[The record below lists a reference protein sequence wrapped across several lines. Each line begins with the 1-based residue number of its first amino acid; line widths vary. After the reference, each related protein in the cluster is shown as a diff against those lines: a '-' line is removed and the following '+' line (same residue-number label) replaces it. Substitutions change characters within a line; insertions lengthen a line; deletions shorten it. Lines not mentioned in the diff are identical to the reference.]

1 MEFEKLLQTRRSIRK
16 YDESKKI
23 TEDQL
28 KEIVRAGIQAPS
40 WKNTETAR
48 YYGVLSDD
56 MIEKV
61 RECLPVFNQ
70 KNSAGRSLLVTSY
83 VKGQSGYGN
92 GRPANELA
100 DGWGLYDLGLANQNI
115 VMKAAD
121 MGLATLIMGIRD
133 ADKLAELLNVPEN
146 EVIVSVIA
154 MGYPAT
160 EPANVKRKT
169 ADDILKI
176 F

>member
-92 GRPANELA
+92 GEPANELA

-133 ADKLAELLNVPEN
+133 ADKLAELLDVPEN

-160 EPANVKRKT
+160 EPANVKSKT

>member
-83 VKGQSGYGN
+83 VKGAIGIRQ
-92 GRPANELA
+92 RPA
-100 DGWGLYDLGLANQNI
+100 GKRTCRRLGLVRFRAC
-115 VMKAAD
+115 KP
-121 MGLATLIMGIRD
+121 
-133 ADKLAELLNVPEN
+133 KHSN
-146 EVIVSVIA
+146 EGRRYGSCHIDY
-154 MGYPAT
+154 GYQ
-160 EPANVKRKT
+160 RCG
-169 ADDILKI
+169 
-176 F
+176 

>member
-48 YYGVLSDD
+48 YYGILSDD

-70 KNSAGRSLLVTSY
+70 KTA
-83 VKGQSGYGN
+83 
-92 GRPANELA
+92 P
-100 DGWGLYDLGLANQNI
+100 DGHCWLQ
-115 VMKAAD
+115 VM
-121 MGLATLIMGIRD
+121 
-133 ADKLAELLNVPEN
+133 
-146 EVIVSVIA
+146 
-154 MGYPAT
+154 
-160 EPANVKRKT
+160 
-169 ADDILKI
+169 
-176 F
+176 